1 MKRFFDCNDV
11 CEILECKKAH
21 AYEVIK
27 KLNNELEEKGY
38 LTERGKIP
46 SQYFLER
53 FNLTN

>member
-11 CEILECKKAH
+11 CQILECKKAH

-27 KLNNELEEKGY
+27 KLNTELEEKGY
-38 LTERGKIP
+38 LTERGKVP